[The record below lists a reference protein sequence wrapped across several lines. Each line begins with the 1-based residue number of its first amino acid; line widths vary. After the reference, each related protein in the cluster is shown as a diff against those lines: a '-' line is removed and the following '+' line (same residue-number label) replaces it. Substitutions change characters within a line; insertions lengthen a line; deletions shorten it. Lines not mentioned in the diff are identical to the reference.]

1 MNKGQEG
8 RIVFCT
14 GDQELTDRFK
24 AYCKS
29 RGMSIT
35 FVLTNCVKK
44 ILEDEENKNNTKQGS
59 LIKF

>member
-1 MNKGQEG
+1 MSKGKGQVG

-14 GDQELTDRFK
+14 GDQELTDNFK
-24 AYCKS
+24 SYCRA

-44 ILEDEENKNNTKQGS
+44 ILEEAQKDNS
-59 LIKF
+59 D

>member
-14 GDQELTDRFK
+14 GDQELTNRFK

-35 FVLTNCVKK
+35 FVLTNCVKR
-44 ILEDEENKNNTKQGS
+44 ILEEEEKKNNTK
-59 LIKF
+59 

>member
-35 FVLTNCVKK
+35 FVLTGCVKR
-44 ILEDEENKNNTKQGS
+44 ILEEEEEEDKNGAK
-59 LIKF
+59 

>member
-1 MNKGQEG
+1 MSKGQEG

-35 FVLTNCVKK
+35 FVLTSYVKR
-44 ILEDEENKNNTKQGS
+44 ILKEEEDKNGAK
-59 LIKF
+59 